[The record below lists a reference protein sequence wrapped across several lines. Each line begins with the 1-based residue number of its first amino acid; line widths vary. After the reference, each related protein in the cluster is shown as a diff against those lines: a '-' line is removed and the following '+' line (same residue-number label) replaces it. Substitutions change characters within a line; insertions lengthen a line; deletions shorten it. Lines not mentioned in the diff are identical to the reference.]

1 MTTPSEFDHQ
11 DDNRFVDAEPLPYA
25 GATCLAFRVR
35 RYGKWHFLKR
45 LKPEYANDPRYVAA
59 MEKEFETAYRLDHP
73 ALPRYMEHGH
83 DYILM
88 EFIDG
93 TTLTDFLEEH
103 PEVFEEETSLHTF
116 CLQLLQALQ
125 YLHAHQILH
134 LDLKPDNI
142 LMTRIGHEV
151 RLVDFGFCYTDSN
164 PFTTGHTAQ
173 FAAPEQLE
181 GVDEMSFTPATDL
194 YTFGRV
200 LQFISA
206 TTSLPPLYRKV
217 MDKCLAQRPSLRYQ
231 SAQEVI
237 DALTPKKSS
246 KKGIMAFAILAA
258 LIVVGWWWANNDSSM
273 PSPAGAI
280 DSLTSSEAP
289 VKPDTVRASAPLDEP
304 NDQETRPNHEVEE
317 SPIVQQSSVANN
329 SSYIRSLEEEIQ
341 KKVSPTEG
349 KNPQLDAA
357 IISAC
362 APALQFVET
371 FRDSVYGGST
381 VMLNWQ
387 MSMKKCREQIPSIQQ
402 KLQHEF
408 DGQVPSKEVSVA
420 VERYIDAEISTILK
434 QMLVNA
440 YLKGSFSR
448 L

>member
-1 MTTPSEFDHQ
+1 
-11 DDNRFVDAEPLPYA
+11 
-25 GATCLAFRVR
+25 
-35 RYGKWHFLKR
+35 
-45 LKPEYANDPRYVAA
+45 
-59 MEKEFETAYRLDHP
+59 
-73 ALPRYMEHGH
+73 
-83 DYILM
+83 
-88 EFIDG
+88 
-93 TTLTDFLEEH
+93 
-103 PEVFEEETSLHTF
+103 
-116 CLQLLQALQ
+116 
-125 YLHAHQILH
+125 
-134 LDLKPDNI
+134 
-142 LMTRIGHEV
+142 
-151 RLVDFGFCYTDSN
+151 
-164 PFTTGHTAQ
+164 
-173 FAAPEQLE
+173 
-181 GVDEMSFTPATDL
+181 
-194 YTFGRV
+194 
-200 LQFISA
+200 
-206 TTSLPPLYRKV
+206 
-217 MDKCLAQRPSLRYQ
+217 
-231 SAQEVI
+231 
-237 DALTPKKSS
+237 
-246 KKGIMAFAILAA
+246 MAFAFLVA
-258 LIVVGWWWANNDSSM
+258 LIVVGWWWDNKDSSM

-289 VKPDTVRASAPLDEP
+289 VKPDTVRASVPLDEP

-317 SPIVQQSSVANN
+317 SPIVQQSPVANN

>member
-11 DDNRFVDAEPLPYA
+11 DDHRFADAEPLSFS
-25 GATCLAFRVR
+25 GATCHAFRVR

-45 LKPEYANDPRYVAA
+45 LRPEYANDPRYVAA

-73 ALPRYMEHGH
+73 SLPRYMEHGH

-93 TTLTDFLEEH
+93 TALTDFLDEH
-103 PEVFEEETSLHTF
+103 PEVFEEEASLHTF

-164 PFTTGHTAQ
+164 PFTTGHTTQ

-181 GVDEMSFTPATDL
+181 EGGEKSFTPATDL

-217 MDKCLAQRPSLRYQ
+217 MDKCLAQRPSMRYQ
-231 SAQEVI
+231 SAQEVM
-237 DALTPKKSS
+237 DALTPKLSRTKAVVVAAS
-246 KKGIMAFAILAA
+246 LTA
-258 LIVVGWWWANNDSSM
+258 LIAIGWWWVGNDTTFSTSS
-273 PSPAGAI
+273 SAGSI
-280 DSLTSSEAP
+280 DSVEVP
-289 VKPDTVRASAPLDEP
+289 IKPDTARVRAPFDEA
-304 NDQETRPNHEVEE
+304 NDQEARPNHEVEA
-317 SPIVQQSSVANN
+317 SSDVQQSPVANH
-329 SSYIRSLEEEIQ
+329 SSNIRSLEEEIQ

-349 KNPQLDAA
+349 RNPQLDAA
-357 IISAC
+357 IIAAC
-362 APALQFVET
+362 APALQSVET
-371 FRDSVYGGST
+371 FRDSIYGGST

-402 KLQHEF
+402 KLQREF
-408 DGQVPSKEVSVA
+408 DGQVPPKEISSA
-420 VERYIDAEISTILK
+420 VERYIDAEISTIIK
-434 QMLVNA
+434 QMLLNA
-440 YLKGSFSR
+440 YKQRDKVKGE
-448 L
+448 